1 MAGAYDG
8 GARHSVGGRHRLGV
22 RSQGVTFRLTTRPGH
37 PTFVDLPWEQPL
49 ESWES
54 GRLVTP
60 VRGISRHVVRFVA
73 YGDAMYALK
82 EEQDDI
88 AHREYRLLR
97 DLEEG
102 AAPVVEAVGVASGRT
117 ATDGELLEAV
127 LITRHLPFSLP
138 YRVLFA
144 RQAIQELRVPML
156 DALAELFVQL
166 HLNGFFWG
174 DCSLSNT
181 LFRRDAG
188 RLRAFLVD
196 AETGEQHP
204 TLSAGQRAHDL
215 LIAQENVAGELLDL
229 AARARPE
236 GSDLDI
242 EEALAVG
249 EDLVRRYEGL
259 WAEVTRDEVVGV
271 DEQHRIAERV
281 NRLNE
286 LGFDVEELELVGSG
300 EQLVVRVRTQVV
312 EPGHHRRR
320 LLALTGIDAG
330 ENQARVLL
338 NDILRYRL
346 WLERSGGVPVAESVG
361 AVRWL
366 VEVFEP
372 TLAAVPE
379 SLTARLEPPELFH
392 QILEHRWFLSE
403 QRGGEVDTA
412 EAVTD
417 YVANVLP
424 LLPEDRLLLPDPP
437 TQPVPIV
444 SD

>member
-1 MAGAYDG
+1 
-8 GARHSVGGRHRLGV
+8 V
-22 RSQGVTFRLTTRPGH
+22 RFRLTTRPGH

-49 ESWES
+49 EAWQSE
-54 GRLVTP
+54 RMVTP

-88 AHREYRLLR
+88 AHREFRLLR

-102 AAPVVEAVGVASGRT
+102 AAPVVEAVGVASGRSGD
-117 ATDGELLEAV
+117 DGEPLDAV

-144 RQAIQELRVPML
+144 RQAVHELRVPML
-156 DALAELFVQL
+156 DALAQLFVQL

-188 RLRAFLVD
+188 ALRAFLVD

-204 TLSAGQRAHDL
+204 SLSDGQRAHDL
-215 LIAQENVAGELLDL
+215 LIAEENIAGELMDL
-229 AARARPE
+229 AARSRPE
-236 GSDLDI
+236 G
-242 EEALAVG
+242 EELLGVDDALAVG

-259 WAEVTRDEVVGV
+259 WAEVTRDEVVGI

-281 NRLNE
+281 TRLNE

-300 EQLVVRVRTQVV
+300 DQLVVRVQTCVV

-320 LLALTGIDAG
+320 LLSLTGIDAG

-338 NDILRYRL
+338 NDILRFRL
-346 WLERSGGVPVAESVG
+346 WLERKAGVPVAESVG

-366 VEVFEP
+366 VEVYEP
-372 TLAAVPE
+372 AIAAVPDT
-379 SLTARLEPPELFH
+379 LTARLDPPELFH

-403 QRGGEVDTA
+403 QRRLEVETA
-412 EAVTD
+412 EAVAD
-417 YVANVLP
+417 YVATVLP
-424 LLPEDRLLLPDPP
+424 LLPEARLVLPDPP

-444 SD
+444 TNE

>member
-1 MAGAYDG
+1 M
-8 GARHSVGGRHRLGV
+8 
-22 RSQGVTFRLTTRPGH
+22 
-37 PTFVDLPWEQPL
+37 
-49 ESWES
+49 
-54 GRLVTP
+54 
-60 VRGISRHVVRFVA
+60 
-73 YGDAMYALK
+73 
-82 EEQDDI
+82 
-88 AHREYRLLR
+88 
-97 DLEEG
+97 
-102 AAPVVEAVGVASGRT
+102 VEAVGVASGRSGD
-117 ATDGELLEAV
+117 DGEPLDAV

-144 RQAIQELRVPML
+144 RQAVHELRVPML
-156 DALAELFVQL
+156 DALAQLFVQL

-188 RLRAFLVD
+188 ALRAFLVD

-204 TLSAGQRAHDL
+204 SLSDGQRAHDL
-215 LIAQENVAGELLDL
+215 LIAEENIAGELMDL
-229 AARARPE
+229 AARSQPE
-236 GSDLDI
+236 GEELVGVD
-242 EEALAVG
+242 EALAVG

-281 NRLNE
+281 TRLNE

-300 EQLVVRVRTQVV
+300 DQLVVRVQTCVV

-320 LLALTGIDAG
+320 LLSLTGIDAG

-338 NDILRYRL
+338 NDILRFRL
-346 WLERSGGVPVAESVG
+346 WLERTAGVPVAESVG

-366 VEVFEP
+366 VEVYEP
-372 TLAAVPE
+372 TVAAVPG

-403 QRGGEVDTA
+403 QRRPGGRDRRGRRRLRRQRPA
-412 EAVTD
+412 AAARGSPGAARPADPARADHRRRVTR
-417 YVANVLP
+417 P
-424 LLPEDRLLLPDPP
+424 LTRSRAGLRPAGSRAGRPRDVTNPSSDRLSRPEAAR
-437 TQPVPIV
+437 
-444 SD
+444 

>member
-1 MAGAYDG
+1 MGGGREGRREGARRRRGG
-8 GARHSVGGRHRLGV
+8 GAAGEATGARGGHSAREGE
-22 RSQGVTFRLTTRPGH
+22 RLTTRPGH

-49 ESWES
+49 EAWDSV
-54 GRLVTP
+54 RMVTP

-82 EEQDDI
+82 EEQDGT
-88 AHREYRLLR
+88 AHREFRLLR

-102 AAPVVEAVGVASGRT
+102 AAPVVEAIGVASGRSGL
-117 ATDGELLEAV
+117 DGEPLDAV

-144 RQAIQELRVPML
+144 RQAVHELRVPML
-156 DALAELFVQL
+156 DALAQLFVQL

-188 RLRAFLVD
+188 ALRAFLVD
-196 AETGEQHP
+196 AETGEQQP
-204 TLSAGQRAHDL
+204 SLSDGQRAHDL
-215 LIAQENVAGELLDL
+215 LIAEENIAGELLDL
-229 AARARPE
+229 AARSRPE
-236 GSDLDI
+236 GEELVGV

-259 WAEVTRDEVVGV
+259 WAEVTREEVVGV

-281 NRLNE
+281 TRLNE

-300 EQLVVRVRTQVV
+300 DQLVVRVQTCVV

-320 LLALTGIDAG
+320 LLSLTGIDAG

-346 WLERSGGVPVAESVG
+346 WLEHKAGVPVAESVG

-366 VEVFEP
+366 VEVYEP
-372 TLAAVPE
+372 AIAAVPG
-379 SLTARLEPPELFH
+379 T
-392 QILEHRWFLSE
+392 
-403 QRGGEVDTA
+403 
-412 EAVTD
+412 
-417 YVANVLP
+417 
-424 LLPEDRLLLPDPP
+424 
-437 TQPVPIV
+437 
-444 SD
+444 

>member
-1 MAGAYDG
+1 MFQTG
-8 GARHSVGGRHRLGV
+8 GV
-22 RSQGVTFRLTTRPGH
+22 RFRLTTRPGH

-49 ESWES
+49 EAWES
-54 GRLVTP
+54 VRMVTP

-82 EEQDDI
+82 EEQDHV
-88 AHREYRLLR
+88 AHREFRLLR

-102 AAPVVEAVGVASGRT
+102 AAPVVAAVGVASGRSGL
-117 ATDGELLEAV
+117 DGEPLDAV
-127 LITRHLPFSLP
+127 LITHHLPFSLP

-144 RQAIQELRVPML
+144 RQAMHELRVPML
-156 DALAELFVQL
+156 DALAQLFVQL

-188 RLRAFLVD
+188 ALRAFLVD

-204 TLSAGQRAHDL
+204 SLSDGQRAHDL
-215 LIAQENVAGELLDL
+215 LIAEENIAGELMDL
-229 AARARPE
+229 AARSQPE
-236 GSDLDI
+236 GEELVGVD
-242 EEALAVG
+242 EALAVG
-249 EDLVRRYEGL
+249 ADLVRRYERL

-281 NRLNE
+281 TRLNE

-300 EQLVVRVRTQVV
+300 DQLVVRVQTCVV

-320 LLALTGIDAG
+320 LLSLTGIDAG

-338 NDILRYRL
+338 NDILRFRL
-346 WLERSGGVPVAESVG
+346 WLERTAGVPVAESVG

-366 VEVFEP
+366 VEVYEP
-372 TLAAVPE
+372 TVAAVPG

-403 QRGGEVDTA
+403 QRRQEVGTA
-412 EAVTD
+412 EAVAD

-424 LLPEDRLLLPDPP
+424 LLPEDRLVLPDPP
-437 TQPVPIV
+437 TQPVPIITA
-444 SD
+444 D

>member
-1 MAGAYDG
+1 M
-8 GARHSVGGRHRLGV
+8 
-22 RSQGVTFRLTTRPGH
+22 
-37 PTFVDLPWEQPL
+37 
-49 ESWES
+49 
-54 GRLVTP
+54 VTP

-82 EEQDDI
+82 EEQDVV

-102 AAPVVEAVGVASGRT
+102 AAPVVEAVGVASGRSGD
-117 ATDGELLEAV
+117 DGQPLDAV

-144 RQAIQELRVPML
+144 RQAVDELRVPLL
-156 DALAELFVQL
+156 DALAQLFVQL

-188 RLRAFLVD
+188 ALRAFLVD

-204 TLSAGQRAHDL
+204 SLSDGQRAHDL
-215 LIAQENVAGELLDL
+215 LIAEENIAGELMDL
-229 AARARPE
+229 AARSRPE
-236 GSDLDI
+236 GGELVGVD
-242 EEALAVG
+242 EALAVG

-271 DEQHRIAERV
+271 DEHRIAERV
-281 NRLNE
+281 TRLNE

-300 EQLVVRVRTQVV
+300 DQLVMRVQTCVV

-320 LLALTGIDAG
+320 LLSLTGVDAG

-338 NDILRYRL
+338 NDILRFRL
-346 WLERSGGVPVAESVG
+346 WLERTAGVPVAESVG

-366 VEVFEP
+366 VEVYEP
-372 TLAAVPE
+372 TIAAVPPG
-379 SLTARLEPPELFH
+379 LTARLEQPELFH

-403 QRGGEVDTA
+403 QRQQEVETA
-412 EAVTD
+412 EAVAD

-424 LLPEDRLLLPDPP
+424 LLPEDRLVLPDPP

-444 SD
+444 TAD

>member
-1 MAGAYDG
+1 
-8 GARHSVGGRHRLGV
+8 V
-22 RSQGVTFRLTTRPGH
+22 RFRLTTRPGH

-49 ESWES
+49 EAWES
-54 GRLVTP
+54 VRMVTP

-88 AHREYRLLR
+88 AHREFRLLR

-102 AAPVVEAVGVASGRT
+102 AAPVVEAVGVASGRSGD
-117 ATDGELLEAV
+117 DGEPLDAV

-144 RQAIQELRVPML
+144 RQAVHELRVPML
-156 DALAELFVQL
+156 DALAQLFVQL

-188 RLRAFLVD
+188 ALRAFLVD

-204 TLSAGQRAHDL
+204 SLSDGQRAHDL
-215 LIAQENVAGELLDL
+215 LIAEENIAGELMDL
-229 AARARPE
+229 AARSRPE
-236 GSDLDI
+236 G
-242 EEALAVG
+242 EELLGVDDALAVG

-281 NRLNE
+281 TRLNE

-300 EQLVVRVRTQVV
+300 DQLVVRVQTCVV

-320 LLALTGIDAG
+320 LLSLTGIDAG

-338 NDILRYRL
+338 NDILRFRL
-346 WLERSGGVPVAESVG
+346 WLERKAGVPVAESVG

-366 VEVFEP
+366 VEVYEP
-372 TLAAVPE
+372 TIAAVPS

-403 QRGGEVDTA
+403 QRQQEVGTSG
-412 EAVTD
+412 AVAD

-424 LLPEDRLLLPDPP
+424 LLPEDRLVLPDPP
-437 TQPVPIV
+437 TQPVPIITAE
-444 SD
+444 